1 MKTAAGMLMG
11 FGEKLWVAIA
21 RATMTGMVAS
31 TETQKGYEGKLGR
44 GAGRRTRLSSTWAPG
59 RGLCTS
65 SRLMAPRRRRLPG
78 CSLDWSRAHVN
89 IAAITLAHGTPE
101 MQ

>member
-1 MKTAAGMLMG
+1 MKTASGTLMG

-31 TETQKGYEGKLGR
+31 TETQKGYEANSGEARSKDTSVLDLGP
-44 GAGRRTRLSSTWAPG
+44 WE
-59 RGLCTS
+59 GLCSS

-89 IAAITLAHGTPE
+89 IAAITLAHGTQE

>member
-1 MKTAAGMLMG
+1 VKTASGTPMG

-44 GAGRRTRLSSTWAPG
+44 GAGSKDTSVFDLGSWDGAVYIFTPDGSKTKAPPGLLARLVKGSP
-59 RGLCTS
+59 
-65 SRLMAPRRRRLPG
+65 
-78 CSLDWSRAHVN
+78 
-89 IAAITLAHGTPE
+89 
-101 MQ
+101 